1 MTLLYDVDRD
11 KDEVEDV
18 IELSRLEQE
27 DDTDAR
33 GFCFYVIDNKWLVS
47 YILAYLFLC
56 NTHII
61 RSMIYAYYL
70 P

>member
-27 DDTDAR
+27 DDTDSR
-33 GFCFYVIDNKWLVS
+33 GFCFYDIDNK
-47 YILAYLFLC
+47 
-56 NTHII
+56 
-61 RSMIYAYYL
+61 
-70 P
+70 